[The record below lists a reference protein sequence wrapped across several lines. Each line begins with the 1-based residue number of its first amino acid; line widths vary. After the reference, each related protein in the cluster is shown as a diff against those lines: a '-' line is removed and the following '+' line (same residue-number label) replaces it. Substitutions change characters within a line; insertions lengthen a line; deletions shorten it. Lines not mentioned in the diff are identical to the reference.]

1 MVENGTAVNNPTDAE
16 LLASSAE
23 DTEAF
28 RAFFERHYRPV
39 WSFLAWRFGESAA
52 DDACAETFATAFRNR
67 ERYDH
72 GVADARPWLLGIAVN
87 HARHHARRERKRL
100 GRLACTLSSAS
111 ADPSGDLDP
120 RGRLAAGLLALDE
133 RDREPLLL
141 LALADLSYAQIGEAL
156 GIPEG
161 TVRSRINRARRQLKE
176 AIQE

>member
-111 ADPSGDLDP
+111 ADPASIST
-120 RGRLAAGLLALDE
+120 RAADSPPVYWRWTSAT
-133 RDREPLLL
+133 
-141 LALADLSYAQIGEAL
+141 ASHCSCSH
-156 GIPEG
+156 
-161 TVRSRINRARRQLKE
+161 SRIFLMPR
-176 AIQE
+176 

>member
-1 MVENGTAVNNPTDAE
+1 MVENAAAMDIPTDAK

-23 DTEAF
+23 DPEAF
-28 RAFFERHYRPV
+28 RVFFERHYQAV
-39 WSFLAWRFGESAA
+39 WGFLAWRFGDSAA

-67 ERYDH
+67 ERFDH
-72 GVADARPWLLGIAVN
+72 GATGARPWLLGIAVN

-100 GRLACTLSSAS
+100 GRLASTLSSAP
-111 ADPSGDLDP
+111 AGPSVDIDP

-141 LALADLSYAQIGEAL
+141 LALADLSYTQIGEAL

>member
-1 MVENGTAVNNPTDAE
+1 MIENATVVDIPTDAE

-23 DTEAF
+23 DPGAF
-28 RAFFERHYRPV
+28 RVFFERHYRAV
-39 WSFLAWRFGESAA
+39 WSFLAWRFGDSGA
-52 DDACAETFATAFRNR
+52 DDACAETFATAFKDR

-72 GVADARPWLLGIAVN
+72 RVTGARPWLLGIAVN

-100 GRLACTLSSAS
+100 GRLACTLSSAP
-111 ADPSGDLDP
+111 AGPSVDIDP

-141 LALADLSYAQIGEAL
+141 LALADLSYTQIGEAL